1 MGFRF
6 MAFEACGG
14 TAAARP
20 LGGSPLEIC
29 PTGGTQPGSSRK
41 PRYSGRPLTGR
52 FGPPQYPAVAVK
64 VTRPSSP
71 SGLLT
76 ETERAALR
84 RPVFPLRAAIVYSK
98 PTWQPHSRYYGSLL
112 LVSSGAYNHSTAG
125 LQRTFQMSQA
135 TGVETARQAQ
145 ELHIFHDVAKA
156 LTSSLDLDSI
166 LQTIMEKMAEYFR
179 PDTWSLLM
187 VDEQKMELYFA
198 IAVGKASEA
207 LKSVR
212 LKVGEGIA
220 GHVAKYGEK
229 LIVPDVRSDK
239 RFAKRIDHVTQW
251 ETQSIICIPLRS
263 KLRVLGVIQLV
274 NVDMKNFTEQESFF
288 LQSLCDY
295 AAIAIENARAVE
307 KIQELTITDDC
318 TGLYNARH
326 LYKTLETEVYR
337 SARFG
342 YEFSVLFIDLDH
354 FKQVN
359 DTHGHLIGS
368 KLLAE
373 IGYLIKAQL
382 RLIDFAFRYGGDE
395 FVVLLPQTGKDSALV
410 VARRL
415 RDSLR
420 SSCFCKEEGLNL
432 NVRAS
437 IGLATYP
444 HDAKTPHDVI
454 RRADEMMYMVK
465 NSTRDNIGIAQRGVE
480 K

>member
-1 MGFRF
+1 MRL
-6 MAFEACGG
+6 M
-14 TAAARP
+14 T
-20 LGGSPLEIC
+20 
-29 PTGGTQPGSSRK
+29 K
-41 PRYSGRPLTGR
+41 
-52 FGPPQYPAVAVK
+52 
-64 VTRPSSP
+64 
-71 SGLLT
+71 
-76 ETERAALR
+76 
-84 RPVFPLRAAIVYSK
+84 
-98 PTWQPHSRYYGSLL
+98 
-112 LVSSGAYNHSTAG
+112 
-125 LQRTFQMSQA
+125 A
-135 TGVETARQAQ
+135 TGSDRKVQ
-145 ELHIFHDVAKA
+145 EITIFHDVAKA

-187 VDEQKMELYFA
+187 VDDNQEELYFA
-198 IAVGKASEA
+198 IAVGTDSEA
-207 LKSVR
+207 LKNVR
-212 LKVGEGIA
+212 LRVGEGIA

-229 LIVPDVRSDK
+229 LVVPDVRADK
-239 RFAKRIDHVTQW
+239 RFAKRIDQATQW
-251 ETQSIICIPLRS
+251 ETQSIICVPLKS

-274 NVDMKNFTEQESFF
+274 NVNMHHFGDQESFF

-295 AAIAIENARAVE
+295 AAIAIENARSVE

-326 LYKTLETEVYR
+326 LYKTLEQEVYR
-337 SARFG
+337 SSRFG

-395 FVVLLPQTGKDSALV
+395 FVILLPQTGKDAALV

-415 RDSLR
+415 RDNLRTSL
-420 SSCFCKEEGLNL
+420 FCKEEELNL

-437 IGLATYP
+437 IGVATYP
-444 HDAKTPHDVI
+444 HDAKTPKDII
-454 RRADEMMYMVK
+454 RQADEMMYLVK
-465 NSTRDNIGIAQRGVE
+465 NTSRDNIGIAQRGVM

>member
-1 MGFRF
+1 
-6 MAFEACGG
+6 
-14 TAAARP
+14 
-20 LGGSPLEIC
+20 
-29 PTGGTQPGSSRK
+29 
-41 PRYSGRPLTGR
+41 
-52 FGPPQYPAVAVK
+52 
-64 VTRPSSP
+64 
-71 SGLLT
+71 
-76 ETERAALR
+76 
-84 RPVFPLRAAIVYSK
+84 
-98 PTWQPHSRYYGSLL
+98 
-112 LVSSGAYNHSTAG
+112 
-125 LQRTFQMSQA
+125 MSHA
-135 TGVETARQAQ
+135 TGAETARQTQ
-145 ELHIFHDVAKA
+145 ELNIFHDVAKA

-166 LQTIMEKMAEYFR
+166 LQTILEKMAEYFQ

-187 VDEQKMELYFA
+187 VDEAKSELYFA
-198 IAVGKASEA
+198 IAVGTAAEA
-207 LKSVR
+207 LKNVR

-229 LIVPDVRSDK
+229 LIVPDVRADQ
-239 RFAKRIDHVTQW
+239 RFAKRIDEVTQW
-251 ETQSIICIPLRS
+251 ETQSIICVPLKS
-263 KLRVLGVIQLV
+263 KLRVQGVIQLV
-274 NVDMKNFTEQESFF
+274 NVDMAHFGAEESFF
-288 LQSLCDY
+288 LQALCDY
-295 AAIAIENARAVE
+295 AAIAIENARSVE

-373 IGYLIKAQL
+373 IGYLVKAQL

-420 SSCFCKEEGLNL
+420 SSLFCKDEGLNL

-444 HDAKTPHDVI
+444 HDAKTPHDII
-454 RRADEMMYMVK
+454 RQADEMMYMVK
-465 NSTRDNIGIAQRGVE
+465 NSTRDNIGIAQRGVV

>member
-1 MGFRF
+1 
-6 MAFEACGG
+6 
-14 TAAARP
+14 
-20 LGGSPLEIC
+20 
-29 PTGGTQPGSSRK
+29 
-41 PRYSGRPLTGR
+41 
-52 FGPPQYPAVAVK
+52 
-64 VTRPSSP
+64 
-71 SGLLT
+71 
-76 ETERAALR
+76 
-84 RPVFPLRAAIVYSK
+84 
-98 PTWQPHSRYYGSLL
+98 
-112 LVSSGAYNHSTAG
+112 
-125 LQRTFQMSQA
+125 MSHA
-135 TGVETARQAQ
+135 TGADTARQTQ

-187 VDEQKMELYFA
+187 VDEQKNELYVA
-198 IAVGKASEA
+198 IAVGSPAEA
-207 LKSVR
+207 LKNVR

-229 LIVPDVRSDK
+229 LVVPDVSADK
-239 RFAKRIDHVTQW
+239 RFAKRIDKVTQW
-251 ETQSIICIPLRS
+251 ETQSIICIPLRA

-274 NVDMKNFTEQESFF
+274 NVDMAHFGHEEQFF
-288 LQSLCDY
+288 LQALCDY
-295 AAIAIENARAVE
+295 AAIAIENARSVE

-342 YEFSVLFIDLDH
+342 YEFSVIFIDLDH

-359 DTHGHLIGS
+359 DTHGHLVGS

-395 FVVLLPQTGKDSALV
+395 FVVLLPQTPKDAALV

-420 SSCFCKEEGLNL
+420 NSNFCKDEGLNL

-444 HDAKTPHDVI
+444 HDAKTPHDII
-454 RRADEMMYMVK
+454 RQADEMMYMVK
-465 NSTRDNIGIAQRGVE
+465 NSTRDNIGIAQRGVV

>member
-1 MGFRF
+1 
-6 MAFEACGG
+6 
-14 TAAARP
+14 
-20 LGGSPLEIC
+20 
-29 PTGGTQPGSSRK
+29 
-41 PRYSGRPLTGR
+41 
-52 FGPPQYPAVAVK
+52 
-64 VTRPSSP
+64 
-71 SGLLT
+71 
-76 ETERAALR
+76 
-84 RPVFPLRAAIVYSK
+84 
-98 PTWQPHSRYYGSLL
+98 
-112 LVSSGAYNHSTAG
+112 
-125 LQRTFQMSQA
+125 MSQA
-135 TGVETARQAQ
+135 TGAETARQAL
-145 ELHIFHDVAKA
+145 ELTIFHDVAKA

-166 LQTIMEKMAEYFR
+166 LQTIMEKMAEYFQ

-187 VDEQKMELYFA
+187 VDDKDELYFA
-198 IAVGKASEA
+198 IAVGTAAEA
-207 LKSVR
+207 LKNVR

-229 LIVPDVRSDK
+229 LIVPDVRSDR
-239 RFAKRIDHVTQW
+239 RFSTRVDEMTQL
-251 ETQSIICIPLRS
+251 ETRSIICVPLKS

-274 NVDMKNFTEQESFF
+274 NVDMAHFGDQESFF
-288 LQSLCDY
+288 LQSICDY
-295 AAIAIENARAVE
+295 AAIAIENARSVE

-359 DTHGHLIGS
+359 DTRGHLIGS

-395 FVVLLPQTGKDSALV
+395 FVVLLPQTSKDAALV

-420 SSCFCKEEGLNL
+420 ASMFCKEEGLNL

-437 IGLATYP
+437 MGLSTYP
-444 HDAKTPHDVI
+444 HDAKTPHDII
-454 RRADEMMYMVK
+454 RQADEMMYMVK
-465 NSTRDNIGIAQRGVE
+465 NSTRDNIGIAQRGLE